1 MLPAAAQ
8 LMSADDHMIEPPHLW
23 VERVPK
29 QFRDDCPRI
38 VEVDGRQAW
47 LYEDELTYIPMGSC
61 RPLPGFDEA
70 GYPPA
75 PGTARFDEIR
85 PGCYDP
91 VERINDM
98 DIDGVRGQLCFP
110 NYARFAGHRFFLNVK
125 DLDVGNA
132 CLRTYNDYLLDE
144 WCATDPNRLYG
155 AAILPLYDIDAT
167 VAEFRRVVAKGA
179 KAIAFSEN
187 PTVLGLPSVHTEH
200 WDPLWALVSEA
211 GIPVCMHIGSSS
223 RLVTTSADAPP
234 TVLVSLNGVNSMMAG
249 VDWLLSGILERFPGI
264 NVILSEGG
272 AGWIPYILERA
283 DKAFHDKR
291 IKPNAAI
298 GQTSKGGTIPP
309 SQLFRDHMY
318 VCLVDEYFAL
328 RSLGDIPVDNLLW
341 EGDYPHGDGLWPNNH
356 RYLEKALADVSDE
369 EATKIVET
377 NLRKLLKVGASEL
390 RSGES
395 SDQES

>member
-1 MLPAAAQ
+1 MLPASTR
-8 LMSADDHMIEPPHLW
+8 LMSADDHVIEPRHLW
-23 VERVPK
+23 VDRVPAQYK
-29 QFRDDCPRI
+29 GRCPRI
-38 VEVDGRQAW
+38 VEVDGREAW

-91 VERINDM
+91 VERVKDM
-98 DIDGVRGQLCFP
+98 DIDGVWAQLCFP
-110 NYARFAGHRFFLNVK
+110 NYSRFAGHRFFLNVK
-125 DLDVGNA
+125 DHDLGLA

-144 WCATDPNRLYG
+144 WCATAPERLFG
-155 AAILPLYDIDAT
+155 AVVLPLHDIDLA
-167 VAEFRRVVAKGA
+167 VAELERVLAKGA
-179 KAIAFSEN
+179 RALAFSEN
-187 PTVLGLPSVHTEH
+187 PTVLGLPSVHTDH
-200 WDPLWALVSEA
+200 WDPLWHVVDEA

-234 TVLVSLNGVNSMMAG
+234 TVLVSLNGLNSMMAG
-249 VDWLLSGILERFPGI
+249 VDWLLSGTLERFEGI
-264 NVILSEGG
+264 KVILSEGG

-291 IKPNAAI
+291 IKPNEAI

-309 SQLFRDHMY
+309 SELFRRQMY
-318 VCLVDEYFAL
+318 VCLVDEHFAL

-341 EGDYPHGDGLWPNNH
+341 EGDYPHGDGLWPDNH
-356 RYLEKALADVSDE
+356 RYIERVLADVPDE
-369 EATKIVET
+369 DATKIAET
-377 NLRKLLKVGASEL
+377 NLRQLLHV
-390 RSGES
+390 
-395 SDQES
+395 

>member
-1 MLPAAAQ
+1 MLPASTR

-23 VERVPK
+23 VDRVPAK
-29 QFRDDCPRI
+29 YRDDCPRV
-38 VEVDGRQAW
+38 VEIDGRQAW
-47 LYEDELTYIPMGSC
+47 SYNDEITYIPMGSC
-61 RPLPGFDEA
+61 RPLPGYDEA

-91 VERINDM
+91 VERIKDM
-98 DIDGVRGQLCFP
+98 DIDGVHGQLCFP
-110 NYARFAGHRFFLNVK
+110 NFSRFAGHRFFLNVK
-125 DLDVGNA
+125 DHELGLA
-132 CLRTYNDYLLDE
+132 CLKTYNDYLLDE
-144 WCATDPNRLYG
+144 WCATDPARLYG
-155 AAILPLYDIDAT
+155 AVILPLNNLDAAL
-167 VAEFRRVVAKGA
+167 AEFDRVIAKGA
-179 KAIAFSEN
+179 KALAFSEN
-187 PTVLGLPSVHTEH
+187 PTVLGLPSVHTDH
-200 WDPLWALVSEA
+200 WDPLWERVDTA

-223 RLVTTSADAPP
+223 KLVTTSADAPP

-249 VDWLLSGILERFPGI
+249 VDWLLGGTLERFPNI

-298 GQTSKGGTIPP
+298 GQTSKGGEIPP
-309 SQLFRDHMY
+309 SQLFRRQMY

-356 RYLEKALADVSDE
+356 SYLEKALAEVPDE
-369 EATKIVET
+369 DAVKIAET
-377 NLRKLLKVGASEL
+377 NLRKLLNV
-390 RSGES
+390 
-395 SDQES
+395 